1 MYRLTWCRT
10 VSYRALTSASECA
23 CIRLQEEKDVKHS
36 LQMLQY
42 TSTAYKFCITQAHA
56 IVFESPASRRAFFP
70 SSELGKIRDEKSI
83 MRRFDSCLILSEAY
97 ST

>member
-10 VSYRALTSASECA
+10 ARYRALTSASECA

-36 LQMLQY
+36 LQILQY

-56 IVFESPASRRAFFP
+56 IFFRVT
-70 SSELGKIRDEKSI
+70 SVTKG
-83 MRRFDSCLILSEAY
+83 ILSILGVIRQK
-97 ST
+97 TR